1 MTETSPNAVNL
12 LGEFDNV
19 TDYWSPQIVG
29 QVNDQ
34 YVKIAKAKGVL
45 AWHKHDHE
53 DELFYICKG
62 SLKIE
67 YEDSE
72 VMLNEGDFHIVPKGK
87 MHNPV
92 AESECWI
99 MLIETVTTTHTG
111 DVVIERTKS
120 IAAQLKRP

>member
-1 MTETSPNAVNL
+1 M
-12 LGEFDNV
+12 
-19 TDYWSPQIVG
+19 
-29 QVNDQ
+29 
-34 YVKIAKAKGVL
+34 L

-99 MLIETVTTTHTG
+99 MLIETVTTAHYWRCRHRAVKIHRGAT
-111 DVVIERTKS
+111 RTAVS
-120 IAAQLKRP
+120 NEPLRRQICFSPF

>member
-1 MTETSPNAVNL
+1 MTETSPKAVNL
-12 LGEFDNV
+12 LGEFDGV
-19 TDYWSPQIVG
+19 TEYWSPQIVG

-87 MHNPV
+87 IHNPV

-99 MLIETVTTTHTG
+99 MLIETVTTAHTG
-111 DVVIERTKS
+111 DVVIERSKS
-120 IAAQLKRP
+120 IAAQLERP

>member
-1 MTETSPNAVNL
+1 VTETSPNAVNL

-45 AWHKHDHE
+45 AWHEHDHE